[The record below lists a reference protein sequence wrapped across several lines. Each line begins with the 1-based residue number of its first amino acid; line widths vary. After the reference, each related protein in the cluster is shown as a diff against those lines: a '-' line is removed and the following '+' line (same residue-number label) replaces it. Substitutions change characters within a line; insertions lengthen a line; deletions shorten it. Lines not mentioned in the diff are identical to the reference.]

1 MRLIGID
8 PGLRNTGWG
17 IIDMQ
22 GSRLRHVANGTV
34 KSDDKAALS
43 NRLLQL
49 QDGLLEVFQA
59 WQPEEAAVEET
70 FVNSNATT
78 TLALGMARGIALLV
92 PAQKGLHVAQYLP
105 NKVKKAVVGAG
116 HAQKEQVQMMV
127 QRLLPGVIFAS
138 ADAADA
144 LAVAICHAHLRAS
157 LATWE
162 ASPSTAD
169 AGSAPLATGQS
180 RTSEQPRKSSQ
191 ANRAGTPAA
200 STAAQR
206 YKRALMVRS

>member
-1 MRLIGID
+1 VRLIGID

-22 GSRLRHVANGTV
+22 GSHLRHVANGTV
-34 KSDDKAALS
+34 QSDGTATLAY
-43 NRLLQL
+43 RLLQL
-49 QDGLLEVFQA
+49 QDGLIQVFEE

-92 PAQKGLHVAQYLP
+92 PAQKGLSVAQYLP

-127 QRLLPGVIFAS
+127 QRLLPGVTFAS

-169 AGSAPLATGQS
+169 AVSAPLATGQARS
-180 RTSEQPRKSSQ
+180 PAQ
-191 ANRAGTPAA
+191 GAA

>member
-22 GSRLRHVANGTV
+22 GSHLRHVANGTV
-34 KSDDKAALS
+34 HSDGKAPLAY
-43 NRLLQL
+43 RLLQL
-49 QDGLLEVFQA
+49 QDGLARVFDE
-59 WQPEEAAVEET
+59 WQPQEAAVEET

-78 TLALGMARGIALLV
+78 TLALGMARGVALLV
-92 PAQKGLHVAQYLP
+92 PAQKGLSVAQYLP

-127 QRLLPGVIFAS
+127 QRLLPGVDFAS
-138 ADAADA
+138 ADSADA

-162 ASPSTAD
+162 ASPSTSD
-169 AGSAPLATGQS
+169 VGSAPLATGQA
-180 RTSEQPRKSSQ
+180 KSS
-191 ANRAGTPAA
+191 AAGASGKA

>member
-17 IIDMQ
+17 IIEMQ

-34 KSDDKAALS
+34 RSDDKAALS

-49 QDGLLEVFQA
+49 QNGLLEVFDTWLPQ
-59 WQPEEAAVEET
+59 EAAVEET

-92 PAQKGLHVAQYLP
+92 PAQKGLDVVQYLP

-127 QRLLPGVIFAS
+127 QRLLPGVEFAS

-157 LATWE
+157 MATWE
-162 ASPSTAD
+162 SSPSTAD
-169 AGSAPLATGQS
+169 KASAPLATGQTKKS
-180 RTSEQPRKSSQ
+180 QKDQPL
-191 ANRAGTPAA
+191 
-200 STAAQR
+200 TAAQR

>member
-17 IIDMQ
+17 IIEMQ
-22 GSRLRHVANGTV
+22 GSRLRHIANGTV
-34 KSDDKAALS
+34 RSDDKADLS
-43 NRLLQL
+43 MRLLQL
-49 QDGLLEVFQA
+49 QDGLLEVFA
-59 WQPEEAAVEET
+59 SWQPQEAAVEET

-92 PAQKGLHVAQYLP
+92 PAQKGLRVAQYLP

-127 QRLLPGVIFAS
+127 QRLLPGVTFAS

-157 LATWE
+157 MATWE

-169 AGSAPLATGQS
+169 KGSAPLATGQ
-180 RTSEQPRKSSQ
+180 TKKTEKGP
-191 ANRAGTPAA
+191 TL
-200 STAAQR
+200 TAAQR